1 MQESRRSKQTTAA
14 AGLKVDA
21 AILAFRSRPVCASD
35 SSAVERHVYIVLR
48 QCGRRNERE
57 SVRGRLMFFK
67 RRARQPR
74 DLYYTAAPQPGTIRF
89 KLSPNNQTSDLP
101 VSYRRQDFGTFC
113 PFATPTT
120 IQKFPR
126 QLEHCENSTQYR
138 PIGLRETCQF
148 LTEQDTFI
156 MSAMDLDQQ
165 PQPYT
170 FDLGHML
177 CLDTNPLPS
186 LPSDTS
192 AKETILASRAQQ
204 VSQALIHQL
213 LRTCPITRSTDDGN
227 LQLTLPSPETPLPR
241 EKSIPKEKE
250 KSKWEKFAEKK
261 GIKAKRREGKLEY
274 DDDTGSWKPR
284 YGYKGKKAAGGVES
298 DWIVEVDDKKNG
310 EGEEKGDKRAR
321 GKGDTA
327 RRNERIQKRV
337 AVGNGRRVR

>member
-1 MQESRRSKQTTAA
+1 
-14 AGLKVDA
+14 
-21 AILAFRSRPVCASD
+21 
-35 SSAVERHVYIVLR
+35 
-48 QCGRRNERE
+48 
-57 SVRGRLMFFK
+57 
-67 RRARQPR
+67 
-74 DLYYTAAPQPGTIRF
+74 
-89 KLSPNNQTSDLP
+89 
-101 VSYRRQDFGTFC
+101 
-113 PFATPTT
+113 
-120 IQKFPR
+120 
-126 QLEHCENSTQYR
+126 
-138 PIGLRETCQF
+138 
-148 LTEQDTFI
+148 

-186 LPSDTS
+186 LPSDTT

-274 DDDTGSWKPR
+274 DDESGAWKPR

-310 EGEEKGDKRAR
+310 DEEKGDKRAR

-327 RRNERIQKRV
+327 RRNERIQKKV